1 MSESTQTAK
10 ADEQAQATGQAPADT
25 RGNRRKLRGRVIN
38 DTESEGR
45 ARKTVI
51 VRVDRRFKNPMY
63 GKYVKTR
70 KAYHAHDEH
79 EKFKKGDLVEI
90 RESRPMS
97 ATKRWVVVRLIE
109 RPEEV

>member
-1 MSESTQTAK
+1 MSDSTQTA
-10 ADEQAQATGQAPADT
+10 EQASTTPADT

-51 VRVDRRFKNPMY
+51 VRVDRRFKDKMY

-79 EKFKKGDLVEI
+79 EKYKTGDLVEI
-90 RESRPMS
+90 RESRPLS
-97 ATKRWVVVRLIE
+97 KTKRWVVVRLIE
-109 RPEEV
+109 RPEEI